1 MSPAG
6 RPSRP
11 LDGAAGTWMSLQSL
25 VELLDRRHAL
35 AVVELLR
42 GPAQPFRAVVARL
55 GAPEPQVSQ
64 RLREL
69 REAGLLEVDEAGDY
83 RLTGTGRRLLDDLE
97 RLATFAD
104 GWAQLT
110 SRQRVPRGAATRGRG
125 EGDG

>member
-1 MSPAG
+1 MSRAGRSSRPVDGPAG
-6 RPSRP
+6 S
-11 LDGAAGTWMSLQSL
+11 WVSLQSL
-25 VELLDRRHAL
+25 VELLGRRHAL

-55 GAPEPQVSQ
+55 AAPEPQVSQ

-125 EGDG
+125 EGDR